1 MTKPGATPGAGN
13 ESLPRGRLASLK
25 NILPVLH
32 RVWESGPGTVMAN
45 LVLRALA
52 ALVPVAVLVVA
63 RWIID
68 DVVSTVAARQGMSNH
83 LWGLLA
89 LELALAAAGAILGRA
104 IMYFNVILSERYTRH
119 VSLQVMEHASRLDLA
134 TYEDPTFHDRLE
146 RARVQATDRIVMVEA
161 IARFLQQTL
170 TTVSLCVGILVFSP
184 WLLVLIVVCLVP
196 AALAEGRFGSQFYA
210 LRFRHT
216 PKRRELDYLRQLGA
230 SRESAKELKIFG
242 LSPYLMDRYSQL
254 SGEILDD
261 MVAHFGRA
269 FRSMSLLSIIGT
281 LGYYGAY
288 ALAVYKAARGELS
301 VGELTFLAGA
311 IANANR
317 TLQEMFSTAVGIAD
331 QSLYIHDML
340 AFFAVQ
346 PSLRSGPRAL
356 KVPRPIR
363 QGFEFRDVTFT
374 YPGRTEPVLQK
385 ATFRLIPGERIAL
398 IGENGQG
405 KTTIVKLLMRLYDPT
420 EGQILL
426 DGVDL
431 REYDLED
438 LWHEVGVIFQDFARY
453 EMTAA
458 QNIAVGRIERRDNR
472 AIIEEASHK
481 SLANTVIDRLPERYE
496 QMLGR
501 RFDGGVD
508 LSGGEWQKIALAR
521 AYMRDA
527 QLLVLDEPTAALDA
541 RAELDVFN
549 RFGELASGKM
559 AVLISHRFS
568 TVRMADR
575 ILVLKG
581 GKIIEE
587 GHHEQLVA
595 LGGSYATMYELQ
607 ASRYR

>member
-1 MTKPGATPGAGN
+1 MTKPGATTGAGN
-13 ESLPRGRLASLK
+13 EPLAQDRLASLR
-25 NILPVLH
+25 NILPVLQ
-32 RVWESGPGTVMAN
+32 RVWESGPGTVVAN
-45 LVLRALA
+45 LVLRAIA
-52 ALVPVAVLVVA
+52 ALLPVAVLVVA

-68 DVVSTVAARQGMSNH
+68 DVVSTVAARQGMSNR

-89 LELALAAAGAILGRA
+89 LEFALAVAGAILGRA
-104 IMYFNVILSERYTRH
+104 IMYFGLILAERYTRH
-119 VSLQVMEHASRLDLA
+119 VSLEVMGHASRLDLA

-146 RARVQATDRIVMVEA
+146 RARVQATDRIVMVEL
-161 IARFLQQTL
+161 IARFLQQAL

-184 WLLVLIVVCLVP
+184 WLLVSIIVCLVP
-196 AALAEGRFGSQFYA
+196 AALAEGYFGAQFYA

-242 LSPYLMDRYSQL
+242 LSSYLMDRYSRL

-261 MVAHFGRA
+261 LVAHFGRA
-269 FRSMSLLSIIGT
+269 FRSMSLLSVLGT

-288 ALAVYKAARGELS
+288 ALAVYKAARGELT

-340 AFFAVQ
+340 AFFSVQ
-346 PSLRSGPRAL
+346 PGLRSGPKAL

-385 ATFRLIPGERIAL
+385 ASFRLLPGERIAL

-453 EMTAA
+453 EMTAS

-481 SLANTVIDRLPERYE
+481 SLANTVIDRLPGRYE

-527 QLLVLDEPTAALDA
+527 QLLILDEPTAALDA

-549 RFGELASGKM
+549 RFGELAGGKM

>member
-1 MTKPGATPGAGN
+1 MPQSEN
-13 ESLPRGRLASLK
+13 ESRGRLASLK
-25 NILPVLH
+25 NILPVL
-32 RVWESGPGTVMAN
+32 RMVWDSGPGTVLAN
-45 LVLRALA
+45 LVLRTAA

-68 DVVSTVAARQGMSNH
+68 GVMGGAGQGMSRH
-83 LWGLLA
+83 LWGLVG
-89 LELALAAAGAILGRA
+89 LEFALATVGAILARA
-104 IMYFNVILSERYTRH
+104 ILYLNVVLAEKYTRH
-119 VSLQVMEHASRLDLA
+119 VSLMLIDHASRLDLA
-134 TYEDPTFHDRLE
+134 TYEDPSFHDRLE

-161 IARFLQQTL
+161 IARFLQQL
-170 TTVSLCVGILVFSP
+170 ITVASLCVGILVFSP
-184 WLLVLIVVCLVP
+184 WILLGIISCLVP
-196 AALAEGRFGSQFYA
+196 AALVEGRFGAEFYA
-210 LRFRHT
+210 MSFRHT

-242 LSPYLMDRYSQL
+242 LSPFLKSRYEKL
-254 SGEILDD
+254 SGEILEDV
-261 MVAHFGRA
+261 VAHFGRA
-269 FRSMSLLSIIGT
+269 FRGLSLLSVLGS

-288 ALAVYKAARGELS
+288 AFAVYKTARGELS

-311 IANANR
+311 IAAANR
-317 TLQEMFSTAVGIAD
+317 NIQDMFSTAVGVAD
-331 QSLYIHDML
+331 QALYINDML
-340 AFFAVQ
+340 AFFAVK
-346 PSLRSGPRAL
+346 PAIRSGPKAL

-363 QGFEFRDVTFT
+363 QGFEFRDVTFS
-374 YPGRTEPVLQK
+374 YPGRTRPVLEG
-385 ATFRLIPGERIAL
+385 ASFRLAPGERIAL

-420 EGQILL
+420 SGQILL

-431 REYDLED
+431 REYDIDD

-458 QNIAVGRIERRDNR
+458 DNIAVGRIERHGER
-472 AIIEEASHK
+472 ALIEEAADK
-481 SLANTVIDRLPERYE
+481 SLANMVVERLPRGYE

-541 RAELDVFN
+541 RAELDVFH
-549 RFGELASGKM
+549 RFGELTAGKM
-559 AVLISHRFS
+559 ALLISHRFS

-575 ILVLKG
+575 ILVLSQ
-581 GKIIEE
+581 GKIVEE
-587 GHHEQLVA
+587 GHHDQLLA
-595 LGGSYATMYELQ
+595 SGGGYATMYELQ